1 MEFPNSNPEIKNS
14 TKINFSITNKRLP
27 SYYISSIPQ
36 GLDFI
41 SVREFRK
48 PRIKGEANGFKFY
61 AESFSYVSAMFNIN
75 ESNVDEAKF
84 LFKIET
90 MFSTLHCLNK
100 KPARSTDVLLI
111 LKHIKQYSNYVF
123 DVPELY
129 FIVRNFQYNRS
140 LVKIKSRNYIITEY
154 KVYKEKIDFLNAFNK
169 AYRMVN
175 SNFNLKELFRLFEE
189 RITNNDYAYLNE
201 VVVWGHKS
209 NNLLVSAMV
218 RKFNL
223 LCTGLQRKGRK
234 QVNSEPLYCN
244 SLKRLTLKSIS
255 LKPQQQ
261 NAFMQKGIIV
271 YERELKA
278 FIRLINNRNIAQQM
292 FLILAELS
300 GLDVEL
306 EITPDVEVQN
316 QLKADLIN
324 VINRKASTDRE
335 AEASE
340 FDRIYKKP
348 FKKEIPLNYDLSNE
362 FDTDMKN
369 SIFNQL
375 SLEQVL
381 SMDDEFL
388 YDYMNFHNGEKIK
401 GRMNFGIFLHN

>member
-1 MEFPNSNPEIKNS
+1 MKTPNSNPEIKNS
-14 TKINFSITNKRLP
+14 TKVNFSMTNKRLP
-27 SYYISSIPQ
+27 SYYISSIPK
-36 GLDFI
+36 GLNLV
-41 SVREFRK
+41 SVREFTRPK
-48 PRIKGEANGFKFY
+48 IKGDAIGFRFY
-61 AESFSYVSAMFNIN
+61 TESFSYVSARFNIN
-75 ESNVDEAKF
+75 ETNVDEATF
-84 LFKIET
+84 LLRIET

-100 KPARSTDVLLI
+100 KLTRSTDVLLI
-111 LKHIKQYSNYVF
+111 LKHIKEYSNYVF

-129 FIVRNFQYNRS
+129 FKARSFQYNRS
-140 LVKIKSRNYIITEY
+140 LIKIKSRNYIITEY
-154 KVYKEKIDFLNAFNK
+154 KVYNEKIDFLNAFNK

-175 SNFNLKELFRLFEE
+175 SNFNLKELFYLFEE
-189 RITNNDYAYLNE
+189 RIANNDYAYLNE
-201 VVVWGHKS
+201 VVVWGHKT

-218 RKFNL
+218 REFNL

-278 FIRLINNRNIAQQM
+278 FNRLINNRNIAHQM
-292 FLILAELS
+292 FLILGDLT
-300 GLDVEL
+300 GLDVQL
-306 EITPDVEVQN
+306 EIIPDVEVKN
-316 QLKADLIN
+316 QLKAELMN
-324 VINRKASTDRE
+324 VIQNKASIDLT
-335 AEASE
+335 AEALE

-348 FKKEIPLNYDLSNE
+348 FKKDIPLNYDLSNV

-388 YDYMNFHNGEKIK
+388 YDYMKFHNGEKIK
-401 GRMNFGIFLHN
+401 GRMNFGIFLHS